1 MKRLALAFVLGGCI
15 SLAPAYHRPAPP
27 IPHALPGGAGSASAA
42 NLPWQQFVRDPGL
55 RRIIAQALANNR
67 DLRKAVIDIDVARAK
82 YRIQRAAGVPSIDAN
97 AAVSSSRS
105 IFGTTTAQST
115 IYEATVGLSGWEID
129 LFGRLKNLNTAQ
141 LEAYFSTVETA
152 RAARISLIAETATAY
167 ATLAAD
173 RSRLAIA
180 QDTMASAQRTMDLTN
195 HLVTGGVS
203 NRADY
208 WQATT
213 VYQQARADVALL
225 TATIAQ
231 DRDALELLAGGPVA
245 EDALPAALPEQL
257 DWFEDVPVGL
267 SSSVLLE
274 RPDVLAA
281 EHDLKAANADIG
293 AARAAFFP
301 SLTLTTDAGLAS
313 TALSALFKGPVAI
326 WSLAPNLVIPLFH
339 GGANRA
345 NLAAARAQ
353 DKALVAE
360 YEGTVQRAFREVSD
374 ALATRATIVEQLAAQ
389 AALAEAASKGLELAQ
404 ARYQAGIDPF
414 LNTLVAQRELYA
426 AKSSLVATRLSA
438 LANRITLY
446 RVLGGGSQ

>member
-1 MKRLALAFVLGGCI
+1 VKRLALAFVLGGCI
-15 SLAPAYHRPAPP
+15 SLAPTYHRPKAP
-27 IPHALPGGAGSASAA
+27 IPSALPGGAGSASAA
-42 NLPWQQFVRDPGL
+42 NLPWQQFVKDPGL

-105 IFGTTTAQST
+105 IFGTNTFQATLYQ
-115 IYEATVGLSGWEID
+115 ATVGLSGWEID

-301 SLTLTTDAGLAS
+301 SLSLTTDGGLAS
-313 TALSALFKGPVAI
+313 TALSALFKAPTAI
-326 WSLAPNLVIPLFH
+326 WTIAPNLVIPLFH

-353 DKALVAE
+353 DKALVAA
-360 YEGTVQRAFREVSD
+360 YEGAVQRAFKEVSD
-374 ALATRATIVEQLAAQ
+374 ALATRATIVEQLSAQ
-389 AALAEAASKGLELAQ
+389 ASLVEAASKGLELAQ

-438 LANRITLY
+438 LANRITLS
-446 RVLGGGSQ
+446 RVLGGGTQ